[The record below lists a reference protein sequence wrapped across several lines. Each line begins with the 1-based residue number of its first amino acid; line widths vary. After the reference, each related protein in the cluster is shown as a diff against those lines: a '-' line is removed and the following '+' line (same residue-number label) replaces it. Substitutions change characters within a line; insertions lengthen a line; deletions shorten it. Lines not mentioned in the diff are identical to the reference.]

1 MESQRVVVVVEDA
14 AAARAALRWAV
25 GNFIRGGDSITLLHV
40 CPPARS
46 RLRRRSLRLGGFQLA
61 LAFKDLCNGI
71 AELAPNAINNPPRD
85 VAVALSIAFVISGV
99 TNAIDL
105 LMADDDGGDRRCVQA
120 KVEIVVTEGELGETV
135 VATVNKL
142 GATTL
147 VVGLH
152 DKSFLYRAPSPYARV
167 RSLGCR
173 VLAVRQHATARGG
186 FLNAEL
192 TQIETVS
199 LHVPPPKIP
208 FPMFT
213 LPLGVIWRRGS
224 KRRK

>member
-1 MESQRVVVVVEDA
+1 MENQRVVVVVEAA
-14 AAARAALRWAV
+14 AAARAALQWAV
-25 GNFIRGGDSITLLHV
+25 GNFIRGSDSITLLHV

-46 RLRRRSLRLGGFQLA
+46 RRKRRSLRLGGFQLA

-71 AELAPNAINNPPRD
+71 AE
-85 VAVALSIAFVISGV
+85 
-99 TNAIDL
+99 
-105 LMADDDGGDRRCVQA
+105 MQA

-135 VATVNKL
+135 VATVNQL

-173 VLAVRQHATARGG
+173 VLAVRQRATARDG

-192 TQIETVS
+192 TQIETIS
-199 LHVPPPKIP
+199 LHIPPPKIP

-213 LPLGVIWRRGS
+213 LPLGVIWRRRS

>member
-14 AAARAALRWAV
+14 AAARAALQWAV

-46 RLRRRSLRLGGFQLA
+46 RRKRRSLRLGGFQLA

-71 AELAPNAINNPPRD
+71 AE
-85 VAVALSIAFVISGV
+85 
-99 TNAIDL
+99 
-105 LMADDDGGDRRCVQA
+105 A
-120 KVEIVVTEGELGETV
+120 KVEIVVREGEVGDTV
-135 VATVNKL
+135 VATVNQL

-152 DKSFLYRAPSPYARV
+152 DKSFLYSAPSPYVRV

-173 VLAVRQHATARGG
+173 VLAVRQHATARDG

-199 LHVPPPKIP
+199 LQLHTTAQDPVPDVHASAGRDVAATIQAEKVMP
-208 FPMFT
+208 
-213 LPLGVIWRRGS
+213 RRGVQAETARLLDCS
-224 KRRK
+224 AD